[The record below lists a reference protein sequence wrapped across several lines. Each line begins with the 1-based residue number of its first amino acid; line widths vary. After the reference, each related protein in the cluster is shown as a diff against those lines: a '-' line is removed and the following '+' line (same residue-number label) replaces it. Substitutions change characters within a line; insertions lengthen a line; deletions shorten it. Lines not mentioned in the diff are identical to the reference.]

1 MALMPV
7 GPSKFIRRTIEIK
20 HNGVKNPNW
29 TGGKPV
35 GYLQALSSIWTRGY
49 REQIRIQLAVRVEI
63 RHFLRCSRAATVK
76 KCTKKHDARAKLLFC
91 LLNLL
96 RFFPF
101 LLTSPLSLLKLFTI
115 TVGYILH
122 HIVLGLNVF
131 SVRSFTQR
139 EGVFCCILFL
149 KWPWLRLF

>member
-63 RHFLRCSRAATVK
+63 RHFLRCSRAAKVK
-76 KCTKKHDARAKLLFC
+76 KCAKKRAARAKLLFC

-96 RFFPF
+96 RFFSA
-101 LLTSPLSLLKLFTI
+101 L
-115 TVGYILH
+115 VD
-122 HIVLGLNVF
+122 VAV
-131 SVRSFTQR
+131 V
-139 EGVFCCILFL
+139 VA
-149 KWPWLRLF
+149 